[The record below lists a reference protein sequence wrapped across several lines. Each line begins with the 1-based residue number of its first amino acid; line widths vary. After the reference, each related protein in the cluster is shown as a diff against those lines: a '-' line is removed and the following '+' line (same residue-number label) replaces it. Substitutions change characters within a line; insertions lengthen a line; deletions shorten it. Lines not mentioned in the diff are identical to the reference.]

1 MDVAFRVDTSG
12 VKAGLDDFAKKQL
25 PFATAL
31 ALTST
36 AGYVGQGWQDEMRDV
51 LDRPTPFTVG
61 AVAVIPARKTTLIAT
76 VYIKAVAAEYLAPFV
91 FGGVHFLGQKRGLL
105 TPKAVPLNAYGNLSR
120 NKLAQL
126 KNRKNVHIGAVRLRS
141 GQVVNGVWQRGTPAA
156 RKRLARAG
164 GDGGGTLK
172 LLIRFSDPQ
181 RVTQRLDFAG
191 RAEIAVRTHFVEELG
206 KGLARAMA
214 SAK

>member
-1 MDVAFRVDTSG
+1 MDVAFRVDTRG

-36 AGYVGQGWQDEMRDV
+36 AGYVGEAWQDEMRDV
-51 LDRPTPFTVG
+51 LDRPTPFTLG
-61 AVAVIPARKTTLIAT
+61 AVAIRPAHKTRLIAT
-76 VYIKAVAAEYLAPFV
+76 VFIRPVAAQYLEPFV
-91 FGGVHFLGQKRGLL
+91 EGGVHFLGKKRGLL

-126 KNRKNVHIGAVRLRS
+126 KARKNVHIGAVRLRS
-141 GQVVNGVWQRGTPAA
+141 GQVVNGVWQRSTKAT
-156 RKRLARAG
+156 RKRLAKAG

-191 RAEIAVRTHFVEELG
+191 RAEIAVRTHFVNELG
-206 KGLARAMA
+206 KGLARALA